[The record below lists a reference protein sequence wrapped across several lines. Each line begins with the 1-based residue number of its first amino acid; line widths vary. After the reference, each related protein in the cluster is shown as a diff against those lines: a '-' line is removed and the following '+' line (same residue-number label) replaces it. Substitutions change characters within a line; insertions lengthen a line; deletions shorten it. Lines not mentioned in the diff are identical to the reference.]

1 LYALLFSISVNVYL
15 LLSVFAHEGFQM
27 AEAKAAAKAKAAQAA
42 KAAAEIKA
50 SCILKLL
57 EKLGLQDHFSQFLYK
72 RASFF

>member
-1 LYALLFSISVNVYL
+1 
-15 LLSVFAHEGFQM
+15 M